1 MAKFSEYDEVMSP
14 EDTDYLLIDR
24 APYTGDAVKKIQKSN
39 LVTGGSGAVDSVNG
53 QTGVVSL
60 DSDDISDSGATNKY
74 VTASEKTKLSNL
86 SGTNTGDQDLSGYVP
101 TTRTVNTKA
110 LSSNITL
117 NQDEVADGTTYKQYS
132 ATEKT
137 KLSGIATSATAN
149 SADATLLARANHTGT
164 QAAST
169 ISDFSTASDARI
181 AAAVGVSVQAFD
193 TDLTAF
199 ASKTAPSGAVVGT
212 TDIQTLTNK
221 TLTSPAVT
229 TPTGIVKGDVGLG
242 NVDNTSDATK
252 NSATA
257 TLTNKTLTS
266 PVINAPTGFLTG
278 AAKITVGTSTPG
290 SPTTGD
296 IWIDTN

>member
-74 VTASEKTKLSNL
+74 VTAAEKTKLSNL